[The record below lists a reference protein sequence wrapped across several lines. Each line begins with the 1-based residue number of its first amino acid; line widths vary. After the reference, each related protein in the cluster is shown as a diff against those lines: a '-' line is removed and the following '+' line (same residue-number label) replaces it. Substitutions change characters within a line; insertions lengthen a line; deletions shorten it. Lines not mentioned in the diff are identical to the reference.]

1 MLSDSDNF
9 LQVKNLTDFRLI
21 WIWVQ
26 LSFWKAQVHHSLQS
40 VVSHTTVNK
49 YTLDSYLL
57 MSAQTKH
64 QMRPEF
70 LVGFSIYCIWTK

>member
-1 MLSDSDNF
+1 MSSDSDNF
-9 LQVKNLTDFRLI
+9 LQVQNLTDFRLI
-21 WIWVQ
+21 WTWVQ

-40 VVSHTTVNK
+40 VVSHTKVNK

-64 QMRPEF
+64 LMRPEL
-70 LVGFSIYCIWTK
+70 LVGFGVHCIRTK